1 MPPPHHPIYI
11 HFIRRT
17 ANGRAQTDSRLDDT
31 LQVQKLGEN
40 NVRVTYTE
48 RSEDGRIID
57 TTLMTYQRLIHY
69 LYRIFWMLSLDED
82 PFQSVQLIV
91 PGYPT
96 TLIRVDTLR
105 AQLGGVMDVL
115 VNALWHWPTIG
126 RPDGDTDNGARR
138 DIHLV
143 AGAAGAGAGA
153 AAPPPAP

>member
-17 ANGRAQTDSRLDDT
+17 ANGLAQTDSRLDDT
-31 LQVQKLGEN
+31 LTVQKLGEN

-48 RSEDGRIID
+48 RSEDGRIVD
-57 TTLMTYQRLIHY
+57 TTLMTYQKLIHY

-96 TLIRVDTLR
+96 TLVRVDAMR

-115 VNALWHWPTIG
+115 INTMWQWPTIG
-126 RPDGDTDNGARR
+126 RVEEDAVEGRR
-138 DIHLV
+138 DGHLV
-143 AGAAGAGAGA
+143 TGA
-153 AAPPPAP
+153 AAPPAPAP